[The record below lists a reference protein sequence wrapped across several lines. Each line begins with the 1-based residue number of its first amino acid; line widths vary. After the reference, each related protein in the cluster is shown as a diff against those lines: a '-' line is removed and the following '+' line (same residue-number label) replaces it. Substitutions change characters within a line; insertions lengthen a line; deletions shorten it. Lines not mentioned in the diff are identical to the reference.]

1 MTIEDVKA
9 RIKELKKDG
18 VKKVSIVFNDN
29 VKNVNLKDLR
39 IGTNPHWYIGIA
51 NSEVLFFGVSHY
63 SYTSVGAIKSIDVG
77 DAFYLR
83 SRCSVGSDPE
93 FFFVRDGKVIP
104 STEVIVEETKDV
116 KRDGFQGE
124 LNPASNTCREVAGAN
139 IARAITRAQSIARE
153 AGASVSFEMSTII
166 EDDVWKRSLPSL
178 KRFGCNPTVN
188 VHEDKFVRST
198 GMREKF
204 RSCGGHIH
212 LQLDSTTKK
221 KVNKLIQV
229 MDIVVGNTCVL
240 IDRDPANARRR
251 KIYGRAG
258 EHRLKPYGVEYRVPS
273 NFWLKHYKLWS
284 MVSGLAR
291 NSVVIIEHK
300 LEDKL
305 FALFD
310 MKKVR
315 DAINNNDYDL
325 AMENFLIYKK
335 FLVDNNIYSDSGVD
349 KMRVD
354 KFIKWAQSKNPYSK
368 LRISTDV
375 DIINHHKNRSGHWQG
390 GFESFIKTIK

>member
-1 MTIEDVKA
+1 MTTDEINA
-9 RIKELKKDG
+9 RIKELKKQG
-18 VKKVSIVFNDN
+18 VKKASLVSDDN
-29 VKNVNLKDLR
+29 IKNVDVKMLR
-39 IGTNPHWYIGIA
+39 IDRSPYVGPYNNNPD
-51 NSEVLFFGVSHY
+51 VLFYGVGTYQYASPSSIKY
-63 SYTSVGAIKSIDVG
+63 INAGESVY
-77 DAFYLR
+77 FY
-83 SRCSVGSDPE
+83 SRCTVGSDPE

-104 STEVIVEETKDV
+104 STEVISEETENV

-124 LNPASNTCREVAGAN
+124 LNPKSNSCREVAGAN
-139 IARAITRAQSIARE
+139 IARAVTKAQTIARRV
-153 AGASVSFEMSTII
+153 GASVSFGMSTVID
-166 EDDVWKRSLPSL
+166 DDVWKRTGASL

-204 RSCGGHIH
+204 RSCGGHVH
-212 LQLDSTTKK
+212 LGLNTKARK
-221 KVNKLIQV
+221 KVNQLIQV

-258 EHRLKPYGVEYRVPS
+258 EHRIKPYGVEYRVPS

-291 NSVVIIEHK
+291 NSVCIVEND

-335 FLVDNNIYSDSGVD
+335 FLVDNDIYTDAGID
-349 KMRVD
+349 KNRVD
-354 KFIKWAQSKNPYSK
+354 KFLKWAQAKNPYARLK
-368 LRISTDV
+368 IATDEA
-375 DIINHHKNRSGHWQG
+375 ILTHHKNRSSHWQA
-390 GFESFIKTIK
+390 GFESFIKSVK